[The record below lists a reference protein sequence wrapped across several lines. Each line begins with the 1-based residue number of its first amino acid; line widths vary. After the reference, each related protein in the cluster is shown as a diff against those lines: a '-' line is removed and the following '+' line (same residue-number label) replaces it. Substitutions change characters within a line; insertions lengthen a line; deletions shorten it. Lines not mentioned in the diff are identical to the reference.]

1 VPAFGSAPV
10 DLRAQLA
17 IGIEL
22 VDPEHR
28 DFGVVGMARRF
39 RRMGSHRPKALA
51 IGDKV
56 GDRQVLVAH
65 DHHIPVEPCLID
77 RVPGG
82 LVHRLDVDAGD
93 LDADLR
99 SQLAYLEH
107 PRSPPRD
114 LRASEHP
121 VRRACNGAF
130 RAADPRQGHIIGT
143 PRLVRRFTS
152 A

>member
-1 VPAFGSAPV
+1 
-10 DLRAQLA
+10 
-17 IGIEL
+17 
-22 VDPEHR
+22 
-28 DFGVVGMARRF
+28 MRR
-39 RRMGSHRPKALA
+39 HRPKALA
-51 IGDKV
+51 IRNKV
-56 GDRQVLVAH
+56 RDRQVLVAYY
-65 DHHIPVEPCLID
+65 HHIAVEPRLVD

-114 LRASEHP
+114 PRASEHP
-121 VRRACNGAF
+121 VRRARNGAF
-130 RAADPRQGHIIGT
+130 RAADPRRGHIIGT
-143 PRLVRRFTS
+143 PRLTRRFTR